1 MEDYIQEFAGYLQSS
16 GHKSKNTQLSYVRD
30 LRKLNI
36 FYMDRGILSVDQ
48 LDAGYLLEYLSSLQE
63 AGMKP
68 ATISRNI
75 ASMKAFFGYLID
87 RGILGEDP
95 SRKLKAPKIEKK
107 IPEILTREE
116 TMRLLQQ
123 PSGNSPKE
131 LRDRAMMELLYATG
145 IRVSELI
152 TLKISDVN
160 LQTET
165 MICKDSMKE
174 RLIPFGDM
182 ARDCVRKYLK
192 QGRPQ
197 FVKDES
203 LDVLFTNCSG
213 GPMSRQ
219 GFWKLLKGYGQK
231 AGISKELTPHTMRH
245 SFAAHLVSN
254 GTDLHEVQEMLGH
267 SDISTTQ
274 IYADMAQNSR

>member
-1 MEDYIQEFAGYLQSS
+1 MEDYIQKFASYLQDS
-16 GHKSKNTQLSYVRD
+16 GHKSKNTQLSYMRD
-30 LRKLNI
+30 LRKLNM
-36 FYMDRGILSVDQ
+36 FCKERGILAVSQVDTEV
-48 LDAGYLLEYLSSLQE
+48 LMAYLASQQE

-68 ATISRNI
+68 ATISRHI
-75 ASMKAFFGYLID
+75 ASVKAFFGYLTS
-87 RGILGEDP
+87 RGILEEDP
-95 SRKLKAPKIEKK
+95 SRKLKAPRIEKK

-116 TMRLLQQ
+116 TERLLQQ

-131 LRDRAMMELLYATG
+131 LRDRAMLELLYATG
-145 IRVSELI
+145 IRVSELM

-160 LQTET
+160 LQAET
-165 MICKDSMKE
+165 MICKDRMKE

-197 FVKDES
+197 FVKDETVE
-203 LDVLFTNCSG
+203 VLFTNCSG

-231 AGISKELTPHTMRH
+231 AGILKELTPHTLRH
-245 SFAAHLVSN
+245 SFAAHLIGN
-254 GTDLHEVQEMLGH
+254 GADLHEVQEMLGH

-274 IYADMAQNSR
+274 IYVDLAQNGL